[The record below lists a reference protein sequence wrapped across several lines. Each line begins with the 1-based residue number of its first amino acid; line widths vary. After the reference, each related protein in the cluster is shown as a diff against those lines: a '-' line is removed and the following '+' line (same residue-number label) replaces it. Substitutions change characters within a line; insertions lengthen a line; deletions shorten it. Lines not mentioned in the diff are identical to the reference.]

1 MTTKKKSN
9 QASTKSKNAQKRQ
22 ETTRSTRGRKSA
34 TLIADPDPVTPNII
48 AVTIVPPNLA
58 EPVKTVAPGPSPS
71 LAASA
76 TPNVDCADT
85 PQPTQQPLTIGM
97 FQKRLYELGFY
108 GGHWDGVYGP
118 LTRDA
123 VCRFQAREGLP
134 VNGDATPDT
143 LTCMGLT
150 RQDVR

>member
-9 QASTKSKNAQKRQ
+9 QATAKSKNAQKRQ

-34 TLIADPDPVTPNII
+34 TATADSSPVTPNII
-48 AVTIVPPNLA
+48 AVTIVPPDLT
-58 EPVKTVAPGPSPS
+58 EPVKTVVPSLSPSPV
-71 LAASA
+71 ASA
-76 TPNVDCADT
+76 TPNVGSAMT
-85 PQPTQQPLTIGM
+85 PQTTRQPLTIGM

-123 VCRFQAREGLP
+123 VCRFQTREGLP
-134 VNGDATPDT
+134 VDGDATPDT
-143 LTCMGLT
+143 LTRMGLT
-150 RQDVR
+150 L